1 MILKNNMLKTDG
13 IAPANVLIYQQIL
26 YKESKR
32 KLKIFFN
39 ATNDGNKNLSLAQ
52 FSILTHFTNDI
63 LGFLISAIMVSV
75 SRDL

>member
-13 IAPANVLIYQQIL
+13 IAPAVLIYQQIL